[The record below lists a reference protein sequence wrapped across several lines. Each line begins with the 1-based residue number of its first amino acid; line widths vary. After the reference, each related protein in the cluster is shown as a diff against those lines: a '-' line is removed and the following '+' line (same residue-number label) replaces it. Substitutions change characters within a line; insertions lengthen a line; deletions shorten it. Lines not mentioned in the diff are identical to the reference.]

1 MIQLDQVTKVFTSS
15 SHSGVKAVNEV
26 SFTVGEAETL
36 CIIGTSGS
44 GKTTCMKMINR
55 LLEPTSG
62 DIQVGGE
69 SISSLDPIRLRRRI
83 GYVIQKGG
91 LLPHLTV
98 AKNIGLLCKL
108 EGWTSNRIQERVS
121 ELLDLVNMPAKDYAH
136 RYPSELSG
144 GQQQRVG
151 VARALALDPRYILMD
166 EPFGALDPITREGL
180 HEEFLRLKQE
190 VGKTIVMVTHD
201 LQEAFK
207 LGDRI
212 ALMDKGKL
220 VQIGTESDFH
230 QEPANQFVKDFVKN
244 HESSERARV
253 QRAVVPGECSDQD
266 EPLQVDDPL
275 DKAARVFLQ
284 QDVSE
289 WPVVDENGQ
298 RVGKVT
304 KESVLRHLC

>member
-1 MIQLDQVTKVFTSS
+1 
-15 SHSGVKAVNEV
+15 
-26 SFTVGEAETL
+26 
-36 CIIGTSGS
+36 
-44 GKTTCMKMINR
+44 
-55 LLEPTSG
+55 
-62 DIQVGGE
+62 
-69 SISSLDPIRLRRRI
+69 
-83 GYVIQKGG
+83 
-91 LLPHLTV
+91 
-98 AKNIGLLCKL
+98 
-108 EGWTSNRIQERVS
+108 
-121 ELLDLVNMPAKDYAH
+121 
-136 RYPSELSG
+136 
-144 GQQQRVG
+144 
-151 VARALALDPRYILMD
+151 
-166 EPFGALDPITREGL
+166 
-180 HEEFLRLKQE
+180 
-190 VGKTIVMVTHD
+190 MVTHD